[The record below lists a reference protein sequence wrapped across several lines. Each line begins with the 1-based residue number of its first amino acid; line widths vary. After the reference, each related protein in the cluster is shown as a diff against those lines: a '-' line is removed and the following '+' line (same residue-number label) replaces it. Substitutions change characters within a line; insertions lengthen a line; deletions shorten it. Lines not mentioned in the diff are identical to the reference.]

1 MAEFSL
7 NTHATFTKLDL
18 WLPHNASLDKFQRTE
33 ILQSIL
39 SDQNGIKLEPH
50 NKKMTF
56 GNQQASKKPKEELTM
71 EIGLIKKQCSGLPW
85 LAL

>member
-33 ILQSIL
+33 IIQSIL

-56 GNQQASKKPKEELTM
+56 GNQVTGFQKTQRRIHNGNWAH
-71 EIGLIKKQCSGLPW
+71 
-85 LAL
+85 